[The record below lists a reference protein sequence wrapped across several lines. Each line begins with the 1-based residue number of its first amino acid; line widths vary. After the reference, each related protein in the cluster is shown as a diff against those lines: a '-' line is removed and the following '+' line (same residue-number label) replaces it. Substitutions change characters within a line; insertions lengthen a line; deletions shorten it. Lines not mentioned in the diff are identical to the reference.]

1 MSGDVL
7 GSDPL
12 GQPQQAIEVTLVVRV
27 RVTAATGR
35 TEVRERRRDESA
47 RPEALLEVTT
57 RVLTQ
62 RLDAALPRDA
72 SQTDGLGEDLILHE

>member
-1 MSGDVL
+1 MS

-12 GQPQQAIEVTLVVRV
+12 GQPQQAIEVTPVVRV
-27 RVTAATGR
+27 RATAAIGR
-35 TEVRERRRDESA
+35 TEVRERRRDEPA
-47 RPEALLEVTT
+47 RLEVTT

-62 RLDAALPRDA
+62 CLDAALPPDA